1 MDEMTKVREL
11 RAGAAVP
18 DRARLAPGRARLLEA
33 ARAGERR
40 RTLWRS
46 REFVIV
52 AVVAAVTA
60 VAVTAAL
67 LVGGAGSGRKVQP
80 AVTPTVSLKGVSA
93 ADLLRRAADAVA
105 AQPDGPVPTAGQW
118 IYTKEAQEPLDEQA
132 RDAEGPMKLLMGP
145 QESWVRYDGTAMA
158 TMELNGTGEKLEL
171 TTRAMHLEN
180 GAEGD
185 DRSARE
191 MYRVLAALPADGAG
205 TLDVLRE
212 KNAIA
217 DAKGVSQAE
226 NDYSEISVLLGAD
239 VLPSKGLAS
248 LYRALATLPGGTVV
262 DHLVETA
269 SGRRVI
275 ALDYHARS
283 ADSDSGATMRDQWLI
298 DPQTYRI
305 AGMRLVVGEK
315 VAGGH
320 SLVARA
326 VVDKAGRRG

>member
-11 RAGAAVP
+11 RAQAPVP

-33 ARAGERR
+33 ARTGERR
-40 RTLWRS
+40 WTLWRR

-67 LVGGAGSGRKVQP
+67 LAGGGGGRKVQP

-93 ADLLRRAADAVA
+93 AELLRRAADVVA
-105 AQPDGPVPTAGQW
+105 AEPDGPVPAAGQW
-118 IYTKEAQEPLDEQA
+118 IYTKAAQEPLDEQA
-132 RDAEGPMKLLMGP
+132 QHAEGAVKLLAGP
-145 QESWVRYDGTAMA
+145 QENWIRYDGTAMA
-158 TMELNGTGEKLEL
+158 TMELDRTGSELHL

-180 GAEGD
+180 GGEGD

-191 MYRVLAALPADGAG
+191 MYRVLAALPADGEQ
-205 TLDVLRE
+205 TLRALRE

-217 DAKGVSQAE
+217 DPKEASQAE
-226 NDYSEISVLLGAD
+226 NDYTEISVLLGAD

-275 ALDYHARS
+275 ALEHHARS
-283 ADSDSGATMRDQWLI
+283 ADAESGATMRDQWLI

-305 AGMRLVVGEK
+305 VGMRLVLGEK
-315 VAGGH
+315 VVGGN
-320 SLVARA
+320 SLLARA
-326 VVDKAGRRG
+326 VVDKAGERG

>member
-1 MDEMTKVREL
+1 MDEMTEVRGL
-11 RAGAAVP
+11 RAGAPVP

-40 RTLWRS
+40 RAPWRR

-67 LVGGAGSGRKVQP
+67 LVGGGGGRKVQP

-93 ADLLRRAADAVA
+93 ADLLRRAADVVA
-105 AQPDGPVPTAGQW
+105 AEPDGPVPTAEQW
-118 IYTKEAQEPLDEQA
+118 IYTKQAREPYDEQA
-132 RDAEGPMKLLMGP
+132 RHAEGAMKLLAGP
-145 QESWVRYDGTAMA
+145 QESWIRYDGTAMA
-158 TMELNGTGEKLEL
+158 TMEPDRTGEKLEL
-171 TTRAMHLEN
+171 TTRTMHLEN
-180 GAEGD
+180 GGEGD

-191 MYRVLAALPADGAG
+191 LYRVLAALPADGAA
-205 TLDVLRE
+205 TLEVLRE

-217 DAKGVSQAE
+217 DPKGVSQAE

-248 LYRALATLPGGTVV
+248 LYRALAMLPGGTVV

-275 ALDYHARS
+275 ALEHHARP
-283 ADSDSGATMRDQWLI
+283 ADPESGETMRDQWLI

-305 AGMRLVVGEK
+305 VGMRMVVGEK
-315 VAGGH
+315 VVGGN
-320 SLVARA
+320 SLLARA
-326 VVDKAGRRG
+326 VVDKAGERG